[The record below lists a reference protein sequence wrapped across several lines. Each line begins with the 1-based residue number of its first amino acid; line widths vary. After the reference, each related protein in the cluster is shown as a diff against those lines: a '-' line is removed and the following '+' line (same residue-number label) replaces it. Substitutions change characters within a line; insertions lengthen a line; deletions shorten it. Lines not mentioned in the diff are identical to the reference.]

1 MDPRYRSIVDETPV
15 PERWRPALS
24 SVIHRLVERDYDGL
38 VRDGLFEPGYD
49 ARPAQVARWIEE
61 YPATLV
67 DLPDEAW
74 ATSIWGRVVV
84 EQDTWWVVVDLWSAE
99 EGRSDLSLEGYV
111 IDDGEVIRILVS
123 NVHVM

>member
-1 MDPRYRSIVDETPV
+1 MVDETPV
-15 PERWRPALS
+15 PERWRAALA

-38 VRDGLFEPGYD
+38 LRDGLLGPGHD
-49 ARPAQVARWIEE
+49 ATPAQVGHWIEE

-74 ATSIWGRVVV
+74 ATSIWGRVDV
-84 EQDTWWVVVDLWSAE
+84 ERDTWWVVVDLWTAE

-111 IDDGEVIRILVS
+111 IDDGEVIRVLVS